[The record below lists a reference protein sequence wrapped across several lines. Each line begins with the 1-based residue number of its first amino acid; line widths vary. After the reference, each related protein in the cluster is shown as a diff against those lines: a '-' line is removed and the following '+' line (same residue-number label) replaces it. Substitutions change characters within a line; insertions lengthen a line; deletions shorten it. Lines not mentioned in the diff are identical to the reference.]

1 MSHIYSRFDKIE
13 TQTDSLV
20 SAFVLYFR
28 HGLLGERYTAH
39 IRLVLDTDLMEFEIQ
54 MTDIPVSPL
63 RHEAGKEVVAK
74 WRVLDMDNDGVFYT
88 DSNGL
93 EMQERIVG
101 YRPTWNLTTN
111 MTVSSNYYPINSAI
125 AIRDKKS
132 PVQMTVMN
140 DRSQGGAS
148 LQAGTIELMQ
158 NRRLLFDD
166 RRGVNE
172 PLNEVT
178 WEDKGIAV
186 NAKYYVQIFDYTKTK
201 SLQRHM

>member
-1 MSHIYSRFDKIE
+1 M
-13 TQTDSLV
+13 
-20 SAFVLYFR
+20 
-28 HGLLGERYTAH
+28 
-39 IRLVLDTDLMEFEIQ
+39 LDTDLIEFEIQ
-54 MTDIPVSPL
+54 MTDIPVEPL

-111 MTVSSNYYPINSAI
+111 MTVSANYYPINSAI
-125 AIRDKKS
+125 AIRDKNS
-132 PVQMTVMN
+132 TVQMTVMN

-148 LQAGTIELMQ
+148 LQPGTIELMQ

-172 PLNEVT
+172 PLDEVNR
-178 WEDKGIAV
+178 WEKGIAV
-186 NAKYYVQIFDYTKTK
+186 NAKYYVQIFDHTKTK